1 MTVIS
6 GEIQALLP
14 NKELPESDDW
24 QTFKQG
30 DTFTVEANRKFQVKI
45 PVETAYLCTYEDK
58 WLFYKIVTV

>member
-14 NKELPESDDW
+14 KELPESDDW

-58 WLFYKIVTV
+58 